1 MLTLPEQLL
10 LLAMDDKKGTIL
22 RAAVIPIRFG
32 LAGAAI
38 MELALRE
45 KVKISDKKLDLVN
58 DSYTGDNLLDE
69 VINQFKNTNKSKSA
83 SDWIIVLANKENI
96 QKLTVDSLVNKGI
109 FEAEEHKTLGV
120 FNSTHYPMKDSGE
133 ELGIKEKIRRVVLYN
148 NEPDTRVA
156 VLIGL
161 VNTCGLTNEIF
172 SKDERKEAKN
182 RIKEISNS
190 DLISKT
196 VADTIA
202 AVQAFLFTVF
212 FS

>member
-10 LLAMDDKKGTIL
+10 LLAMDDKKGAIL

-45 KVKISDKKLDLVN
+45 KVEIRDEKLDLVN
-58 DSYTGDNLLDE
+58 DSHTGDNLLDE
-69 VINQFKNTNKSKSA
+69 IITQFKNTNKSKSA
-83 SDWIIVLANKENI
+83 SDWVIALANKENI

-109 FEAEEHKTLGV
+109 FEAEEHKTFGV
-120 FNSTHYPMKDSGE
+120 FNSTRYPMKDSGE
-133 ELGIKEKIRRVVLYN
+133 KLRIKEKIRRVVLHN
-148 NEPDTRVA
+148 DEPDTKVA
-156 VLIGL
+156 VLVGL

-172 SKDERKEAKN
+172 SKDERKAAKN

-190 DLISKT
+190 NLISQT
-196 VADTIA
+196 VADTVA